1 MTYHSRSSHTILSA
15 AVLTLS
21 TPALAQHADVWFSST
36 GSSLTTAG
44 WDHLTGEI
52 INPTQRVFEGEFGL
66 DPVFPFSGDDPGIG
80 SDLLGVTLSMNLYQ
94 GLDVWNGSS
103 FQGSTAAG
111 LRAGYGGQEAL
122 STTGGA
128 FSFLVQS
135 GLDLHPEYTLFGID
149 GSDPVEG
156 LYLATF
162 SVSAVNYDTS
172 ASFWVVFNL
181 GMSEEEHGAAI
192 AWVEANLVPAPSACV
207 LLILAG
213 RFGRRSR
220 HRYG

>member
-1 MTYHSRSSHTILSA
+1 MTYNSRSLFTIPLA

-21 TPALAQHADVWFSST
+21 TPALAQHADVWISST

-44 WDHLTGEI
+44 WDDVTGEI

-66 DPVFPFSGDDPGIG
+66 DPVFPFSGDDPGFG
-80 SDLLGVTLSMNLYQ
+80 SNLLGVTLSMNLYQ

-103 FQGSTAAG
+103 FQGSTTAG
-111 LRAGYGGQEAL
+111 LRASYGSQQAL
-122 STTGGA
+122 STAGGS

-149 GSDPVEG
+149 GSNPVAG
-156 LYLATF
+156 IYLATF
-162 SVSAVNYDTS
+162 SVSSVNYDTS
-172 ASFWVVFNL
+172 APFWVVFNL

-192 AWVEANLVPAPSACV
+192 AWTEANLVPAPSACV
-207 LLILAG
+207 LLILVG
-213 RFGRRSR
+213 RLRRRSR
-220 HRYG
+220 